1 MAVKSGIAFCLVVA
15 LLIAVPLIV
24 IPTLYPQSCAVIE
37 IELKAQLD
45 ATAKELEAAKNA
57 DRRSKCSSYQHR
69 LDTLKEISR
78 HSQQCGIPQLSPSP
92 RARWSFGTAELQ
104 SYEELVKDQCS

>member
-1 MAVKSGIAFCLVVA
+1 MAVKSGIAFCVVLA

-24 IPTLYPQSCAVIE
+24 IPTLYPRSCAVIE
-37 IELKAQLD
+37 LELKARLD
-45 ATAKELEAAKNA
+45 ATDKELKDTKNA
-57 DRRSKCSSYQHR
+57 DRQLKCSAYRHR
-69 LDTLKEISR
+69 LDVLEEISK

-104 SYEELVKDQCS
+104 SYEELIKDQCS